1 MSIIVKNISKLYS
14 SQLALDDVSFETGK
28 GQIVGFIGP
37 NGAGKSTMMK
47 IITGYIPPTK
57 GRVEVNNLDVLKY
70 PIEVRKSIGYLPENN
85 PLYTDMY
92 VKEYLEY
99 VAGHYKLKEVK
110 QRLAEVIDR
119 TGLNNEQHKR
129 IAELSKGYRQRIG
142 LAQAILHK
150 PSVLVLDEPT
160 SGLDPNQIIE
170 IRSLIS
176 DVGKEATVLLSTHLM
191 QEVEAICQRVII
203 INQGKIVAD
212 GKPSE
217 ISSRAEKSI
226 STILV
231 EFDKVPEAQKL
242 ESMEGVLQIR
252 KLQDTELLIEADR
265 DIRQAVFQ
273 FAVENS
279 LAITTIQKKEKSLEE
294 TFQELT
300 K

>member
-1 MSIIVKNISKLYS
+1 MSIIVKNISKLYG